1 MRATSSAAPSSSTP
15 RRITLARVATWLLVA
30 TGPGAALAAEPA
42 SQPPAQPVQ
51 TILLRAVTVTHDL
64 DRSLLFYRD
73 ILGQQLMELNRLDTE
88 RSRRWLDIG
97 PRAEVWFA
105 SLRGQGEY
113 AGGAV
118 TGGRIAFIGIRDPD
132 ARPEDRAPAAGRKGR
147 QGDAI
152 LPHRVS
158 NLDELM
164 ARLRR
169 NGFEVLVP
177 PTTSSSGLSR
187 SAMVFDPNGKIVEL
201 FELFSPPATPVM
213 AAPATPTSAGAG
225 VK

>member
-1 MRATSSAAPSSSTP
+1 MRATLPPLPLPCRLRLAPAA
-15 RRITLARVATWLLVA
+15 AWLLLA
-30 TGPGAALAAEPA
+30 CAPPAALAAEPA
-42 SQPPAQPVQ
+42 SQSPGPPVQ

-64 DRSLLFYRD
+64 ERSLLFYRD

-213 AAPATPTSAGAG
+213 APARAPAAPGGS